1 MSFTVDLTRFI
12 EKAKGNADKVVRETT
27 IMLAQSVVVKTPVD
41 TGRARGNW
49 VFGVGSPDASTT
61 ENTDKSGAKTISKMI
76 GQIGRTGAGGV
87 TYITNNLP
95 YIKRLESGRW
105 SGQAPNGMVR
115 LTVREF
121 QDYINQAAAKV
132 KR

>member
-12 EKAKGNADKVVRETT
+12 EKTKGNADKVVRETT

-49 VFGVGSPDASTT
+49 VFGAGSPDISTT
-61 ENTDKSGAKTISKMI
+61 ENTDKSGAKTISKMV

-87 TYITNNLP
+87 TYITNSLP
-95 YIKRLESGRW
+95 YIERLENGW
-105 SGQAPNGMVR
+105 SDKAPNGMIG

-121 QDYINQAAAKV
+121 QDYVNQAAAKV